1 MIFRSAFKNT
11 IKPQNQTA
19 ATNEHIFSDEM
30 IAQILE
36 IEAYMEAH
44 PNEWVSSEDLFAD
57 LRKTINE

>member
-1 MIFRSAFKNT
+1 MKAEIE
-11 IKPQNQTA
+11 TA

-57 LRKTINE
+57 LRKAINE

>member
-1 MIFRSAFKNT
+1 MKNT
-11 IKPQNQTA
+11 MKAEIETA